1 MATTQPLGDY
11 IQYYDTLLYR
21 VRPGDTLPDIF
32 RRYHPSITE
41 KRLTLL
47 SERVVAESP
56 LLTTPDHLR
65 PDQLIALKIP
75 QQYCAV
81 PTPDHHLFTVRTD
94 NHNWLPELERDW
106 DNSAREDRNLIATL
120 LPAFIGMG
128 STQMSMIDT
137 TFSTNT
143 PLMREMV
150 INYEDYKNEI
160 FVETA
165 GGVAGGLLYTTGASV
180 AILLVSTPVGWV
192 AGLAIGLGAAVT
204 GYLLGKAAVKIYDRS
219 GARVD
224 FVNSSGAGILCS
236 ANSVRRMP
244 TLSPATLS
252 VL

>member
-150 INYEDYKNEI
+150 INYEDYKNGRKTKGQYDYQRRKLVHQLTTNLGPTSLITTGRRTPSEVLRI
-160 FVETA
+160 STHR
-165 GGVAGGLLYTTGASV
+165 GVAQPHLLKPKFRRCKEPPVLRSPV
-180 AILLVSTPVGWV
+180 A
-192 AGLAIGLGAAVT
+192 
-204 GYLLGKAAVKIYDRS
+204 
-219 GARVD
+219 
-224 FVNSSGAGILCS
+224 FF
-236 ANSVRRMP
+236 
-244 TLSPATLS
+244 
-252 VL
+252 